1 MTGLEINFVESDYSF
16 GEGSNFTQRISLQ
29 FRNNQRPFN
38 ITLSPVTVDIAEREG
53 LGVFI
58 DADMI
63 DGLSR
68 ATAGDKIID
77 VFLIFI
83 STILNS

>member
-1 MTGLEINFVESDYSF
+1 MTELEINFEESDYSF
-16 GEGSNFTQRISLQ
+16 REGSNFTQRIRLQ

-53 LGVFI
+53 VGVFI
-58 DADMI
+58 NAAMI

-77 VFLIFI
+77 VFKIFI
-83 STILNS
+83 STTLNS